1 MLRKNILKGDLE
13 MVNYDEFWDFVKE
26 KCGNFRC
33 KNFKEFSGGA
43 IEGAININ
51 VDDLRANL
59 EKLDKNK
66 MYAIY
71 CQVGLRGYLA
81 NRIMR
86 NNGFNRV
93 NFGQRRVQSL
103 VKSSIIVIVFLLT
116 SRLQFFIWSLFNFN
130 NCSIIIFFMK

>member
-1 MLRKNILKGDLE
+1 MRTS
-13 MVNYDEFWDFVKE
+13 
-26 KCGNFRC
+26 
-33 KNFKEFSGGA
+33 KEFSGGA

-66 MYAIY
+66 TYAIY

-86 NNGFNRV
+86 NNGFRAV
-93 NFGQRRVQSL
+93 NLNGGYNLWSKVQS
-103 VKSSIIVIVFLLT
+103 
-116 SRLQFFIWSLFNFN
+116 
-130 NCSIIIFFMK
+130 